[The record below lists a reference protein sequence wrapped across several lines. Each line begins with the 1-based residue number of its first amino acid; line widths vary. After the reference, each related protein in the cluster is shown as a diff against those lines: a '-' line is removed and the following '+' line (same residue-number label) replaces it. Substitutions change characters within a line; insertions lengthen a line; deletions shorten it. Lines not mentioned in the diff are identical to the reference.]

1 MNYNTKQTPNSL
13 NPIKPTTVVQ
23 PEGSFKVSVLNGS
36 RQLDQVQR
44 GEWVTL
50 KVLPEAGL
58 PRGIYQLNDAVQPDK
73 AAKAQEYSGQVL
85 HVDTR
90 SVYQLHGKGIVRHDR
105 SVFRELES
113 KGEQPVVGGV
123 YAIAYANGIGAVRA
137 KGAAEVAKP
146 AQAKD
151 RGGVSL

>member
-1 MNYNTKQTPNSL
+1 MIRNSSD
-13 NPIKPTTVVQ
+13 PTVKLQ

-58 PRGIYQLNDAVQPDK
+58 PRGVYQLNSAVQPDTT
-73 AAKAQEYSGQVL
+73 AKAQEYSGQVL
-85 HVDTR
+85 HVDSR

-105 SVFRELES
+105 SVFRELEA
-113 KGEQPVVGGV
+113 KGEQPVVGAT

-146 AQAKD
+146 VQAKD